1 MLSRWLAPVCAPICG
16 RHSIA
21 REKRDSPSC
30 CDRVAVQIN
39 GGTQEISVAIEP
51 VREGNEIAYGIVF
64 TDRGP
69 PRTQDEAA
77 SLRSPDSEDAAVQQ
91 IEREL
96 QETRERLQST
106 IEELETANEEFRP
119 SNEELLS
126 VNEELQ
132 STNEELE
139 TSKEELQSVNEILGA
154 GVRASLMIFGN
165 DIVSQ
170 SSAPEEFADD
180 EPG

>member
-1 MLSRWLAPVCAPICG
+1 MARPGLRTDLRAALN
-16 RHSIA
+16 RA
-21 REKRDSPSC
+21 RETGQRVVR
-30 CDRVAVQIN
+30 DRVAVQIN
-39 GGTQEISVAIEP
+39 GRTQEISVAIEP

-96 QETRERLQST
+96 QDTKGRLQST
-106 IEELETANEEFRP
+106 IEELETANEEFRS

-132 STNEELE
+132 STNEEVE
-139 TSKEELQSVNEILGA
+139 NVKGGIAIGQRGT
-154 GVRASLMIFGN
+154 
-165 DIVSQ
+165 
-170 SSAPEEFADD
+170 ADRQ
-180 EPG
+180 